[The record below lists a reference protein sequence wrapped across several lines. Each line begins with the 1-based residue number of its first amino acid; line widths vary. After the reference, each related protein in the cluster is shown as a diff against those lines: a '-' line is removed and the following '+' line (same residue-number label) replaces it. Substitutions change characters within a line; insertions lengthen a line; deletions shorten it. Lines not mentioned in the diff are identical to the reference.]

1 MKKNHYKKYYGYYKK
16 NKRDLLI
23 CGILALLTLVIVYKM
38 HFIIAIHENR
48 GFYASLMEFIGSWY
62 YIFEVIDI
70 IRLQDNAI
78 ANEYGQKCIF
88 YHRYLSLAAL
98 LVSAFF
104 IIFSLFYEL
113 DYNVAL
119 LIWSALTVGHMSY
132 FIMLFMFDEDYYYSG
147 GFKICYSEINHIEVE
162 DEVYTSK
169 ALVVVCKLMKDEK
182 VIGYDRMVAQDF
194 ICLKAKIDE
203 KTKIVKS
210 YEGAINNDSPG
221 HCTADFLGHIVYF
234 NHCTDYKNKER
245 KGKNS

>member
-48 GFYASLMEFIGSWY
+48 GG
-62 YIFEVIDI
+62 
-70 IRLQDNAI
+70 
-78 ANEYGQKCIF
+78 
-88 YHRYLSLAAL
+88 
-98 LVSAFF
+98 
-104 IIFSLFYEL
+104 YEL

-119 LIWSALTVGHMSY
+119 LIWGALTVGHMSY

-203 KTKIVKS
+203 KTKIVKK
-210 YEGAINNDSPG
+210 
-221 HCTADFLGHIVYF
+221 L
-234 NHCTDYKNKER
+234 
-245 KGKNS
+245 

>member
-78 ANEYGQKCIF
+78 VNEYGQKCIF

-119 LIWSALTVGHMSY
+119 LIWGALTVGHMSY
-132 FIMLFMFDEDYYYSG
+132 FIMLFMFDEDY
-147 GFKICYSEINHIEVE
+147 EVE

-203 KTKIVKS
+203 KTKIVKK
-210 YEGAINNDSPG
+210 
-221 HCTADFLGHIVYF
+221 L
-234 NHCTDYKNKER
+234 
-245 KGKNS
+245 

>member
-78 ANEYGQKCIF
+78 VNEYGQKCIF

-119 LIWSALTVGHMSY
+119 LIWGTLTVGHMSY

-162 DEVYTSK
+162 DFKST
-169 ALVVVCKLMKDEK
+169 CC
-182 VIGYDRMVAQDF
+182 RM
-194 ICLKAKIDE
+194 
-203 KTKIVKS
+203 
-210 YEGAINNDSPG
+210 
-221 HCTADFLGHIVYF
+221 
-234 NHCTDYKNKER
+234 
-245 KGKNS
+245 

>member
-16 NKRDLLI
+16 NKRDPLI
-23 CGILALLTLVIVYKM
+23 CGILALLTLIVVYKM

-78 ANEYGQKCIF
+78 VNEYGQKCIF

-119 LIWSALTVGHMSY
+119 LIWGALTVGHMSY

-162 DEVYTSK
+162 D
-169 ALVVVCKLMKDEK
+169 
-182 VIGYDRMVAQDF
+182 
-194 ICLKAKIDE
+194 
-203 KTKIVKS
+203 
-210 YEGAINNDSPG
+210 
-221 HCTADFLGHIVYF
+221 
-234 NHCTDYKNKER
+234 
-245 KGKNS
+245 

>member
-1 MKKNHYKKYYGYYKK
+1 
-16 NKRDLLI
+16 
-23 CGILALLTLVIVYKM
+23 M

-78 ANEYGQKCIF
+78 VNEYGQKCIF

-119 LIWSALTVGHMSY
+119 LIWGAL
-132 FIMLFMFDEDYYYSG
+132 
-147 GFKICYSEINHIEVE
+147 
-162 DEVYTSK
+162 
-169 ALVVVCKLMKDEK
+169 
-182 VIGYDRMVAQDF
+182 
-194 ICLKAKIDE
+194 
-203 KTKIVKS
+203 
-210 YEGAINNDSPG
+210 
-221 HCTADFLGHIVYF
+221 
-234 NHCTDYKNKER
+234 
-245 KGKNS
+245 

>member
-78 ANEYGQKCIF
+78 VNEYGQKCIF

-119 LIWSALTVGHMSY
+119 LIWGALTVGHMSY

-203 KTKIVKS
+203 KTKIVKILCGVKS
-210 YEGAINNDSPG
+210 KLKLCLNTTYQIHDGG
-221 HCTADFLGHIVYF
+221 FL
-234 NHCTDYKNKER
+234 
-245 KGKNS
+245 

>member
-1 MKKNHYKKYYGYYKK
+1 M
-16 NKRDLLI
+16 
-23 CGILALLTLVIVYKM
+23 LTLVIVYKM
-38 HFIIAIHENR
+38 HFIIAIHDNR
-48 GFYASLMEFIGSWY
+48 GFYTSLMEFIGSWY

-78 ANEYGQKCIF
+78 VNEYGQKCIF

-104 IIFSLFYEL
+104 IVFSLFYEL

-119 LIWSALTVGHMSY
+119 LIWGALTVGHISY
-132 FIMLFMFDEDYYYSG
+132 FMMLFMFDEDYYYSG

-203 KTKIVKS
+203 KTKIVKK
-210 YEGAINNDSPG
+210 
-221 HCTADFLGHIVYF
+221 L
-234 NHCTDYKNKER
+234 
-245 KGKNS
+245 